1 MSQRIDSTDFDAVK
15 DMLRGPAA
23 LQMPTFN
30 EDLSLN
36 TSLLQENIRFAHEG
50 GLRRRRGFLI
60 CPSGTGEFQSLTY
73 DEHVTM
79 VEAAVEATDGELPV
93 MAGMAT
99 SRLDVAIE
107 LANRLQKA
115 GAAAVM
121 VPPPFYYKL
130 DEDAFFSFYKELASN
145 ISIGIMI
152 YDQAWRN
159 LGTGVS
165 LRMME
170 RLSALPN
177 MIALKYGSPAHFTD
191 MILAFQQYSDRY
203 AFIDN
208 SLAYTLTVSH
218 MHGCQGYISFP
229 AGLWPQFELRRWDLL
244 EEGRYKEAEMLGSR
258 FAGFLHRYL
267 TGDEFGGDFVFHD
280 GATCKAMLE
289 YAGLNGGPVRP
300 PFSALTAQ
308 EKTDMFTMLDEID
321 KDKNG

>member
-1 MSQRIDSTDFDAVK
+1 MPSTIDATDYHAVK
-15 DMLRGPAA
+15 DLLRGPAA

-36 TSLLQENIRFAHEG
+36 TQKLKKNIQHAYAG
-50 GLRRRRGFLI
+50 GLRRGKGFLI

-73 DEHVTM
+73 DEHVMM

-99 SRLDVAIE
+99 PRLDIAIE
-107 LANRLQKA
+107 LAGRLKKA

-130 DEDAFFSFYKELASN
+130 DEDAFFSFYKELSSAV
-145 ISIGIMI
+145 SIGIMI
-152 YDQAWRN
+152 YDQVWRN

-165 LRMME
+165 LQMME
-170 RLSALPN
+170 RLATLPN

-191 MILAFQQYSDRY
+191 MILAYQQFADRF

-208 SLAYTLTVSH
+208 SLAYTVSVSH

-229 AGLWPQFELRRWDLL
+229 AGLWPAFELRRWDLL
-244 EEGRYKEAEMLGSR
+244 EAGQYKEAELLGSR
-258 FAGFLHRYL
+258 FAPFLHRYL

-280 GATCKAMLE
+280 GATTKAMLE
-289 YAGLNGGPVRP
+289 YAGLHGGPVRP
-300 PFSALTAQ
+300 PFRALTAK
-308 EKTDMFTMLDEID
+308 EKQDMFAMLDAID
-321 KDKNG
+321 MSV

>member
-1 MSQRIDSTDFDAVK
+1 MENPIDSTDFLAVK

-30 EDLSLN
+30 SDLSLN
-36 TSLLQENIRFAHEG
+36 TDFLKENIRFAHQG
-50 GLRRRRGFLI
+50 GLRRGRGFLI

-73 DEHVTM
+73 QEHVAM
-79 VEAAVEATDGELPV
+79 VEAAVEATEGDLPV

-99 SRLDVAIE
+99 PRLDIAIE
-107 LANRLQKA
+107 LAGKLQQA

-130 DEDAFFSFYKELASN
+130 DEDAFFSFYKELATAVP
-145 ISIGIMI
+145 IGIMI
-152 YDQAWRN
+152 YDQVWRN

-165 LRMME
+165 LSMME
-170 RLSALPN
+170 RLATLPN

-191 MILAFQQYSDRY
+191 MILAYQQFSDRF

-208 SLAYTLTVSH
+208 SLAYTVAISH

-229 AGLWPQFELRRWDLL
+229 AGLWPKFELKRWDLL
-244 EEGRYKEAEMLGSR
+244 ESGKYKEAELLGAR
-258 FAGFLHRYL
+258 FSKFLHRYL

-280 GATCKAMLE
+280 GATTKAMLE
-289 YAGLNGGPVRP
+289 YAGLHGGPVRA
-300 PFSALTAQ
+300 PFRALTDR
-308 EKTDMFTMLDEID
+308 EKSDMFALLDEID
-321 KDKNG
+321 KDV